1 MVFHFKDKPYHVKNV
16 LGGSNLND
24 SDVKQEPYELRSHE
38 REVSE
43 NSSPSSSLDPK
54 YRTVDGV
61 ENDNQELSGLVL
73 LGFPV
78 AVSPAVL
85 EENVDDEEDNEIEEF
100 DEGFLAEL
108 DRVGDFR
115 VNGVG
120 LNSNETAETENVR
133 FLEEENNRF
142 LEVREGDSEFRLSR
156 ASSTENVGFGE
167 EEEGKDSKTSQEQ
180 ITNSEMLVIEAR
192 SLEDI
197 DLVFNGTT
205 ESVSKETEVD
215 IDSGMPIIE
224 AQSVEDIDLGLK
236 DAEEAEVENEES
248 TTPDVGI
255 NSRMPVTEEQSVED
269 IGLALKDEESMTPD
283 VEINSR
289 MPVTEEQS
297 VEDIGLALKDAEPI
311 MSREAEV
318 EDEESS
324 TTPDVG
330 IDSRMPMIE
339 EARSLEDIDLAFNDR
354 ELMSKEVV
362 VKSKTETRSLEDLD
376 LAEVEDEES
385 TTPDVGI
392 DSRMP
397 MIEARSV
404 EDIDL
409 AFKNTESMSKEDEVK
424 IEDSIYEMPII
435 EDIDLALKDVEPIM
449 LREAEVEDEES
460 TTPDVGIDSRMPMIE
475 EEQSLEDI
483 DLAFNDRE
491 LMSKEVVVKS
501 KTETRSLEDLDLGF
515 KNTESTSKEGEV
527 TGKSQVPED
536 GVGFNKP
543 ETIFEDRSIED
554 IDTACEKNNEEE
566 GDEKPIV
573 LELPVLEARSIE
585 DIDSAFKQI
594 QGEVYSEK
602 PIISVPVHEK
612 LVVESNSDLEMVE
625 ARSLEDIDTA
635 FKQATEDNKENDSR
649 TDESGF
655 QNSSNTRP

>member
-133 FLEEENNRF
+133 FLEEENDRF

-255 NSRMPVTEEQSVED
+255 DSRMPVTEEQSVED
-269 IGLALKDEESMTPD
+269 IGLALKDEESTTPD

-318 EDEESS
+318 EDEESTS
-324 TTPDVG
+324 
-330 IDSRMPMIE
+330 
-339 EARSLEDIDLAFNDR
+339 
-354 ELMSKEVV
+354 
-362 VKSKTETRSLEDLD
+362 
-376 LAEVEDEES
+376 
-385 TTPDVGI
+385 PDVGI

-397 MIEARSV
+397 MIEARSL

-475 EEQSLEDI
+475 EERSLEDI

-515 KNTESTSKEGEV
+515 KNTESTSKEGEG

-585 DIDSAFKQI
+585 DID
-594 QGEVYSEK
+594 EK
-602 PIISVPVHEK
+602 PINSVPVHEK

-655 QNSSNTRP
+655 QSSSNTRP